1 MSHQRTNKKIPTIEE
16 IQKEFEDFVKRKYGG
31 TVNFTMAQARPDTTT
46 TDDTS
51 TSPPEE
57 KTFDLKFDLKPKEV
71 KQYLDRYVI
80 KQDDAKKALAIAVC
94 DHYNHVREVH
104 ENPKAADTD
113 YSKQNIVMLGP
124 TGVGKTYLI
133 RHIAKLIGVPFVKA
147 DATRFSETGYVG
159 ANVDDMIR
167 DLVTQADDDI
177 ELAQYGIIYL
187 DEVDKIATPPN
198 IIGRDVSGRGV
209 QIGLLKL
216 MEETEVDLRAGYDAA
231 SQMQAMMEFQQKGKV
246 EKRIINTRHILFII
260 SGAFNGLV
268 EIINKRMNQST
279 IGFNATVKSQTELED
294 PFQFVTPQDFI
305 EFGFEPEL
313 IGRLPVHVICQN
325 LSADDLYYIL
335 KHSEGSIVR
344 QYERAFG
351 AYGIEVVFSDAGLH
365 QIAESAHAQETGARA
380 LMTVCDAGLHQI
392 AEGAYAQET
401 GARALMTVC
410 EKTLREY
417 KFELPSS
424 SIREFVVTEAVVE
437 DPVGEL
443 QRILEDADYNV
454 RQIVMRERVRR
465 YEENFQ
471 IEHQM
476 QIQFDDEA
484 TELLCQQAID
494 QDRAP
499 KEICEELLQS
509 YQHGLNLIRQN
520 TGQSVFTFTKAVV
533 DNPDVMLERWIRDSY
548 AAKSKEEGKASEG
561 DL

>member
-1 MSHQRTNKKIPTIEE
+1 MSNQRLNKKIPTIEE
-16 IQKEFEDFVKRKYGG
+16 IQREFEDFVKRKYGG

-51 TSPPEE
+51 TSVPEE
-57 KTFDLKFDLKPKEV
+57 KAFDLKFDLKPKEV
-71 KQYLDRYVI
+71 KKYLDRYVI

-104 ENPKAADTD
+104 ENPKVADTD
-113 YSKQNIVMLGP
+113 YSKQNVVMLGP

-260 SGAFNGLV
+260 SGAFNGLK
-268 EIINKRMNQST
+268 EIVNKRMNQSN
-279 IGFNATVKSQTELED
+279 IGFNATVKSQTDLEN

-313 IGRLPVHVICQN
+313 IGRLPVHVVCQN
-325 LSADDLYYIL
+325 LSAADLYHIL

-351 AYGIEVVFSDAGLH
+351 AYGIEVLFSDAGLH
-365 QIAESAHAQETGARA
+365 QIAEQ
-380 LMTVCDAGLHQI
+380 
-392 AEGAYAQET
+392 AYVQET

-424 SIREFVVTEAVVE
+424 SIREFVVTEAVIE
-437 DPVGEL
+437 DPAGEL
-443 QRILEDADYNV
+443 QRILEDADYN

-465 YEENFQ
+465 YEEDFQ
-471 IEHQM
+471 REHQM

-484 TELLCQQAID
+484 TELLCQKAID
-494 QDRAP
+494 QGRAP

-509 YQHGLNLIRQN
+509 YQHGLNLIKQN
-520 TGQSVFTFTKAVV
+520 TGQSMFTFTKAVV

-548 AAKSKEEGKASEG
+548 AVKSKEEGKASEE

>member
-1 MSHQRTNKKIPTIEE
+1 MSSQRMNKKIPTIEE

-31 TVNFTMAQARPDTTT
+31 TINFTMSQAGPGAAT
-46 TDDTS
+46 TDNTNAA
-51 TSPPEE
+51 TPE
-57 KTFDLKFDLKPKEV
+57 KKPFDLKFDLKPKEV
-71 KQYLDRYVI
+71 KRYLDRYVI
-80 KQDDAKKALAIAVC
+80 KQEDAKKALAIAVC

-104 ENPKAADTD
+104 ENPKITDTD

-167 DLVTQADDDI
+167 DLVTQANDDI

-231 SQMQAMMEFQQKGKV
+231 SQMQAMMELQQKGKV

-260 SGAFNGLV
+260 SGAFNGLRD
-268 EIINKRMNQST
+268 IINKRMNQSN
-279 IGFNATVKSQTELED
+279 IGFNATVKSQTELEES
-294 PFQFVTPQDFI
+294 FQFVTPQDFI

-313 IGRLPVHVICQN
+313 IGRLPVHVVCQN
-325 LSADDLYYIL
+325 LSVDDLYYIL
-335 KHSEGSIVR
+335 KHSEGSIIR
-344 QYERAFG
+344 QYERAFE
-351 AYGIEVVFSDAGLH
+351 AYGIEVLFSDKGLR
-365 QIAESAHAQETGARA
+365 QIADQAYLQGTGARA
-380 LMTVCDAGLHQI
+380 LMTA
-392 AEGAYAQET
+392 
-401 GARALMTVC
+401 C

-424 SIREFVVTEAVVE
+424 SIREFVVTEKVVE
-437 DPVGEL
+437 NPASQL
-443 QRILEDADYNV
+443 QRILEDADYN
-454 RQIVMRERVRR
+454 RQIVMRERIRW
-465 YEENFQ
+465 YEEDFQ
-471 IEHQM
+471 HEHQM

-484 TELLCQQAID
+484 TELLCQKAIHQA
-494 QDRAP
+494 RAP
-499 KEICEELLQS
+499 QEICEELLQS

-520 TGQSVFTFTKAVV
+520 TGQSAFTFTKAVV
-533 DNPDVMLERWIRDSY
+533 DNPDVVLERWIRESY
-548 AAKSKEEGKASEG
+548 AAKSQEETKTSEG
-561 DL
+561 NL

>member
-1 MSHQRTNKKIPTIEE
+1 MSNQRLNKKIPTIEE

-31 TVNFTMAQARPDTTT
+31 TVNFTMSQARPDTST
-46 TDDTS
+46 TDDASTS
-51 TSPPEE
+51 TPEKKE
-57 KTFDLKFDLKPKEV
+57 FDLKFDLKPKEV

-94 DHYNHVREVH
+94 DHYNHVREIH
-104 ENPKAADTD
+104 ENPKVADTD

-260 SGAFNGLV
+260 SGAFNGLK
-268 EIINKRMNQST
+268 EIINKRTNQSS
-279 IGFNATVKSQTELED
+279 IGFNTTVKSQTELEN

-313 IGRLPVHVICQN
+313 IGRLPVHVVCQN
-325 LSADDLYYIL
+325 LSADDLYHIL
-335 KHSEGSIVR
+335 KHSEGSIIR

-351 AYGIEVVFSDAGLH
+351 AYGIEVLFSDAGLH
-365 QIAESAHAQETGARA
+365 QIAEQ
-380 LMTVCDAGLHQI
+380 
-392 AEGAYAQET
+392 AYVQET

-424 SIREFVVTEAVVE
+424 RIREFVVTEKVVE
-437 DPVGEL
+437 DSEDEL
-443 QRILEDADYNV
+443 QRILEDGDYN
-454 RQIVMRERVRR
+454 RQIVMREQVRR
-465 YEENFQ
+465 YEEDFQ
-471 IEHQM
+471 HEHQM

-484 TELLCQQAID
+484 TELLCQKAIE
-494 QDRAP
+494 QGQAP
-499 KEICEELLQS
+499 KEVCEALLQS
-509 YQHGLNLIRQN
+509 YQHGLNLIKQN
-520 TGQSVFTFTKAVV
+520 TGQSAFTFTKAVV
-533 DNPDVMLERWIRDSY
+533 ENPDVVLERWIRKSY
-548 AAKSKEEGKASEG
+548 AAKSKEEEKSSEG

>member
-1 MSHQRTNKKIPTIEE
+1 MSYQRMNKKIPTIEE

-31 TVNFTMAQARPDTTT
+31 TVNFTMSQAKPDTTT

-51 TSPPEE
+51 TSAPEK

-104 ENPKAADTD
+104 ENPKVADTD
-113 YSKQNIVMLGP
+113 YSKQNVVMLGP

-133 RHIAKLIGVPFVKA
+133 RYIAKLIGVPFVKA

-167 DLVTQADDDI
+167 DLLTQADDDI

-260 SGAFNGLV
+260 SGAFNGLK
-268 EIINKRMNQST
+268 EIVNKRMNQSN
-279 IGFNATVKSQTELED
+279 IGFNATVKSQTELEN

-313 IGRLPVHVICQN
+313 IGRLPVHVICQS

-351 AYGIEVVFSDAGLH
+351 AYGIEVSFSDAGLH
-365 QIAESAHAQETGARA
+365 RIAEQ
-380 LMTVCDAGLHQI
+380 
-392 AEGAYAQET
+392 AYVQGT

-424 SIREFVVTEAVVE
+424 SIREFVVTETVVE
-437 DPVGEL
+437 DPAGEL
-443 QRILEDADYNV
+443 QRILEDADYN

-465 YEENFQ
+465 YEEDFQ
-471 IEHQM
+471 REHQM

-484 TELLCQQAID
+484 TELLCQKAID
-494 QDRAP
+494 QGRVP

-548 AAKSKEEGKASEG
+548 AAKSKEERKASEA